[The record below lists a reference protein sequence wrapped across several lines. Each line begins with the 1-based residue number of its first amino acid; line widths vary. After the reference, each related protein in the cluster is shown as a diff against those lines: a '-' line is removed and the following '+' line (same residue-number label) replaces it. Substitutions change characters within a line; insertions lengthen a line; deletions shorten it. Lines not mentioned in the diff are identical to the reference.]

1 MYQGGGAFVQD
12 FFGFSPTEL
21 FLRLFG
27 LRSLKDLPDPSV
39 FDPSPELEAELR
51 DRLLR
56 AGEARAS
63 A

>member
-1 MYQGGGAFVQD
+1 MLYRTTD
-12 FFGFSPTEL
+12 L

-27 LRSLKDLPDPSV
+27 LSGLDQLPDVSE

-56 AGEARAS
+56 AGEARA
-63 A
+63 AG